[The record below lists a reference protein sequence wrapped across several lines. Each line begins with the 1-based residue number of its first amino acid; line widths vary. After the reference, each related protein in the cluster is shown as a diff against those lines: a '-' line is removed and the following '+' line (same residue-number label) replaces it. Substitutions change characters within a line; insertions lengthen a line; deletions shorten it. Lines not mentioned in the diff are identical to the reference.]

1 MTTDPIPL
9 TTTRD
14 ESALSPIEG
23 ARPRSRSTRRG
34 AWVGRFIRRKPL
46 GAASALVLLGLMLW
60 SAAAPLFGASDP
72 LMIDGRAAL
81 QSPSLDHVFGTD
93 NLGRDVYSRVAYGGR
108 VSLTVGFG
116 AVAISLA
123 LATAIGVS
131 SAYIGGWYDAILQ
144 RIVDA
149 IMALPGLVLLLMLVA
164 LFGGGLWQVMFG
176 IGLLAAFGA
185 SRVLRSSALSVSTSD
200 YILAAHALGA
210 RDSWIMFRHILP
222 NLIGPM
228 MVIATLGLGSA
239 VLAEASLSFLGFGV
253 PEPHPSWGN
262 MISGYGRQYLYQ
274 APWMAIAPGIALTL
288 AVFAFNALGD
298 AVRDAIDPRMRGT

>member
-1 MTTDPIPL
+1 MSL
-9 TTTRD
+9 TQQTIVR
-14 ESALSPIEG
+14 PIEVG
-23 ARPRSRSTRRG
+23 TGRRLSG
-34 AWVGRFIRRKPL
+34 GVGRFVRRKPL
-46 GAASALVLLGLMLW
+46 GAGSAVVLLALLIW
-60 SAAAPLFGASDP
+60 SAAAPLFGTMDP
-72 LMIDGRAAL
+72 LAINGRAAL
-81 QSPSLDHVFGTD
+81 VSPGGEYLFGTD

-116 AVAISLA
+116 AVAISLV

-131 SAYIGGWYDAILQ
+131 SAYVGGWYDAILQ
-144 RIVDA
+144 RFVDA
-149 IMALPGLVLLLMLVA
+149 VMALPGLVLLLMLVA
-164 LFGGGLWQVMFG
+164 LFGGGLTQVV
-176 IGLLAAFGA
+176 IGVGFLAAFGA
-185 SRVLRSSALSVSTSD
+185 SRVLRSAAMSVSRSD
-200 YILAAHALGA
+200 YILAARALGA
-210 RDSWIMFRHILP
+210 SDTRIMLKYVLP

-239 VLAEASLSFLGFGV
+239 VLAESSLSFLGFGV

-274 APWMAIAPGIALTL
+274 APWMALAPGVALTL